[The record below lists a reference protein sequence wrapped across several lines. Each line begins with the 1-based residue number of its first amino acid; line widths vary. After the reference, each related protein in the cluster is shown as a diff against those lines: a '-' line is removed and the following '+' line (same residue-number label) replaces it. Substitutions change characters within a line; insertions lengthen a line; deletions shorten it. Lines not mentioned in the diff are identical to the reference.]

1 MTSRRTAIKQMGAVV
16 IGAPFINLNR
26 VRPFAWSNAEYSARA
41 VKLVR
46 ESIVID
52 MLGLLSL
59 GPDGDKWMQNPDSF
73 TESDLQRIMK
83 VPATWLG
90 KSQVDR
96 LDYESIIELVAE
108 RGRSRDRTGRA
119 LPGLALPRGGR
130 QRYES

>member
-1 MTSRRTAIKQMGAVV
+1 MTSRRAVIKQLGVAV

-73 TESDLQRIMK
+73 TESDLQRFRDSGIT
-83 VPATWLG
+83 VFHPATG
-90 KSQVDR
+90 TGGPNV
-96 LDYESIIELVAE
+96 YEQTFWFLSAGLASPKACPPVVV
-108 RGRSRDRTGRA
+108 G
-119 LPGLALPRGGR
+119 PGLTA
-130 QRYES
+130 SA